1 MTVDE
6 WVMDAVKDAGPEGA
20 TLRMVQRY
28 IDERHYE
35 ELAVDTIERALDDL
49 TEAGRLQRVGEH
61 RWAPLERT
69 TKEDAVKKLFGE

>member
-6 WVMDAVKDAGPEGA
+6 WVYEAVQAAGPEGA
-20 TLRMVQRY
+20 SVRWVQRY

-35 ELAVDTIERALDDL
+35 ELAIDTIERSLDGL
-49 TEAGRLQRVGEH
+49 TAAGRLQRSEAN

-69 TKEDAVKKLFGE
+69 SKEDAMKRLFGE